1 MCKISSGTVFSVV
14 SILISV
20 TRQDIKW
27 QEMDEKR
34 LIRFEIDSLSD
45 DFVIGAALLEG
56 AKQDGFSDTARQGD
70 SAIFEGI

>member
-1 MCKISSGTVFSVV
+1 
-14 SILISV
+14 
-20 TRQDIKW
+20 
-27 QEMDEKR
+27 MDEKR